1 MRQACD
7 GGVLMAVRAIRGAT
21 QAEVDEKEHVL
32 AITRELVIE
41 VMTANELK
49 NDDVIS
55 LVFSATRDITSI
67 APAAAARQLGLNE
80 AALLC
85 LQEMHVE
92 GSLPLMVRLIAHV
105 DTERPRELIQ
115 NVYQRGT
122 HILRTDVEP
131 IQPSPDQRE
140 D

>member
-1 MRQACD
+1 
-7 GGVLMAVRAIRGAT
+7 MAVRAIRGAT
-21 QAEVDEKEHVL
+21 QAEVDEKNHVL
-32 AITRELVIE
+32 AITRDLVVE
-41 VMTANELK
+41 VMSANELK

-105 DTERPRELIQ
+105 ETDRPRELIQ

-131 IQPSPDQRE
+131 IQPDQA
-140 D
+140 

>member
-1 MRQACD
+1 MP
-7 GGVLMAVRAIRGAT
+7 VRAIRGAT
-21 QAEVDEKEHVL
+21 QVEVDEKEHVL
-32 AITRELVIE
+32 ALTRDLVSEL
-41 VMTANELK
+41 MAANELK

-55 LVFSATRDITSI
+55 LVFSATRDISSI
-67 APAAAARQLGLNE
+67 APAAAARQLGLND

-105 DTERPRELIQ
+105 ETQRPRELIQ

-122 HILRTDVEP
+122 HVLRTDIEP
-131 IQPSPDQRE
+131 MPEQA
-140 D
+140 